1 MKTTKTKKVIT
12 EKELEKLLKKTLE
25 DLYYWGKPEFTI
37 RKYKPKILKLFW
49 KRKLK
54 NLTK

>member
-1 MKTTKTKKVIT
+1 MSSEEKVLI
-12 EKELEKLLKKTLE
+12 EKELEKLLKKMLE

-37 RKYKPKILKLFW
+37 HKYKPKILKLFW